1 MLFLCKFTTFS
12 SHFHYP
18 YSIKNVQKKGFPF
31 ILPIFLSSSFPFYRI
46 YCYFCIRMKDEKTLQ
61 RVTSSF
67 MQGLCEQQEGWRW
80 AGEDLLII
88 PHLGEESSKVFGS
101 GSPFQL
107 DQLHIGIVLE
117 GEQDVIVNL
126 HRHHLTKGCV
136 LVASPES
143 VMQQDGRSNDFDMQV
158 IHLSDTL
165 LHNLF
170 GDQVPALFAHRMRST
185 LFASDADDGQSVSLS
200 PTEHELLLTMTDALW
215 QTVHTGF
222 NASRD
227 HLLTAILS
235 LIDDLSKS
243 REQGEMSHQP
253 RNVMIFNRFLSL
265 AFEHCD
271 RWRTLDFYADRLCLS
286 KQYLGSI
293 ILEASHRSAREW
305 IDEATI
311 SRIKVMLLYSTASLS
326 NISERMSFAEPSHFS
341 RYFKRLTGLT
351 PSEYRNGK

>member
-1 MLFLCKFTTFS
+1 
-12 SHFHYP
+12 
-18 YSIKNVQKKGFPF
+18 
-31 ILPIFLSSSFPFYRI
+31 
-46 YCYFCIRMKDEKTLQ
+46 
-61 RVTSSF
+61 
-67 MQGLCEQQEGWRW
+67 MQGFCEEQEGWRW

-88 PHLGEESSKVFGS
+88 PHLGEQSSRVFGS

-126 HRHHLTKGCV
+126 HRHHLTKGSV

-143 VMQQDGRSNDFDMQV
+143 VMQHDRHTDDFDMQV

-165 LHNLF
+165 LNSLF
-170 GDQVPALFAHRMRST
+170 DNQVPTPFAHRMRST
-185 LFASDADDGQSVSLS
+185 LFATSDTDGQSICLS
-200 PTEHELLLTMTDALW
+200 PTEHELLLTMTNALW

-222 NASRD
+222 NTSRN

-235 LIDDLSKS
+235 LLNDLSRS
-243 REQGEMSHQP
+243 REKGAMNHQP
-253 RNVMIFNRFLSL
+253 RNVIVFNRFLSL

-271 RWRTLDFYADRLCLS
+271 QWRTLDFYADRLCLS

-293 ILEASHRSAREW
+293 ILEVSHRSAREW

-311 SRIKVMLLYSTASLS
+311 SRIKVMLLHSTASLS
-326 NISERMSFAEPSHFS
+326 DISEHMSFAEPSHFS

-351 PSEYRNGK
+351 PGEYRNGRSTKD